1 MMLPAVLV
9 RYSLLQSVRSVVWLL
24 PAAACASP
32 RLPSESGD
40 SQPCNNAPSVASA
53 YGFSCNNY
61 HRRVDLHNQA
71 KALFQLEHSHVL
83 KCRMA
88 SGRHD
93 TRLRPDAAEF
103 VMPQPSQ
110 SLTMNNS
117 RSRGPA
123 DTLLDDAAN
132 PAQPRNLTKSQ
143 HQQLKNTLKRLGC
156 DFVHVDA
163 LLAAHNERVRPR
175 YRICSVDAITQY
187 VAHKAFSPENK
198 HWDFRGG
205 VWVRFV
211 PQQSDKAERGNDV
224 LHSSSPGSCVPASDV
239 DIGGRGFASLEG
251 LTAGQ
256 IACRDDDDVN
266 FGWGPSPSSNVSRSF
281 EFPGASGS
289 FALPPPVD
297 APVSA
302 SLRPAVL
309 PVDMGA
315 DASRSPLFHRGPGRQ
330 QRSDSGRSRS
340 NTAETPNMT
349 QVAHM
354 IWGSN

>member
-1 MMLPAVLV
+1 MRVPEVSARRTHPGDGEECNTLRAKGTAVVSRGLLRMLTM
-9 RYSLLQSVRSVVWLL
+9 LLHVGRKRRGTFFNMSCT
-24 PAAACASP
+24 A
-32 RLPSESGD
+32 SES
-40 SQPCNNAPSVASA
+40 S
-53 YGFSCNNY
+53 
-61 HRRVDLHNQA
+61 
-71 KALFQLEHSHVL
+71 
-83 KCRMA
+83 RMA
-88 SGRHD
+88 SGRAEP
-93 TRLRPDAAEF
+93 RLRPDAAEF

-110 SLTMNNS
+110 SLTMLA
-117 RSRGPA
+117 RSRGSA
-123 DTLLDDAAN
+123 DPTLDDAAN
-132 PAQPRNLTKSQ
+132 PSQPRNLTKSQ

-163 LLAAHNERVRPR
+163 LLIAHNERVRPR

-211 PQQSDKAERGNDV
+211 PQQSDKAERGSDAAQ
-224 LHSSSPGSCVPASDV
+224 SSSPSGGVASSDT
-239 DIGGRGFASLEG
+239 DMGARAFASLEG

-256 IACRDDDDVN
+256 IACRDDDDLN
-266 FGWGPSPSSNVSRSF
+266 FGWGTASSSAVSRSY

-289 FALPPPVD
+289 FAMPPPVD
-297 APVSA
+297 APSSVSA
-302 SLRPAVL
+302 HPTIL
-309 PVDMGA
+309 PSDSSS
-315 DASRSPLFHRGPGRQ
+315 DARSPLFHRGPGRL

-340 NTAETPNMT
+340 GTADAPSMT

>member
-1 MMLPAVLV
+1 
-9 RYSLLQSVRSVVWLL
+9 
-24 PAAACASP
+24 
-32 RLPSESGD
+32 
-40 SQPCNNAPSVASA
+40 
-53 YGFSCNNY
+53 
-61 HRRVDLHNQA
+61 
-71 KALFQLEHSHVL
+71 
-83 KCRMA
+83 MA

-93 TRLRPDAAEF
+93 ARLRPDAAEF
-103 VMPQPSQ
+103 VMPQLSQ
-110 SLTMNNS
+110 SLTMNGS
-117 RSRGPA
+117 RSRASA
-123 DTLLDDAAN
+123 DAPPDDNSN

-211 PQQSDKAERGNDV
+211 PQQSDKSERGHDAPQ
-224 LHSSSPGSCVPASDV
+224 SSSPGGSAPSNEV
-239 DIGGRGFASLEG
+239 DIGARAFAHLEG

-256 IACRDDDDVN
+256 MACRDDDDLN
-266 FGWGPSPSSNVSRSF
+266 FGWGPAPSSAASRSF

-302 SLRPAVL
+302 PVSAPAPSVFL
-309 PVDMGA
+309 PSDTGS
-315 DASRSPLFHRGPGRQ
+315 DSRSPLFHRGPVRL

-349 QVAHM
+349 QVARM